1 MCSSDLKFRKACK
14 AVRDWATFFAAKA
27 IKCRD
32 ELGEEAAAEKYAFI
46 IDLWK
51 ELQDFELVRDQLL
64 HVLVAGRDS
73 TASLLCWTL

>member
-1 MCSSDLKFRKACK
+1 M
-14 AVRDWATFFAAKA
+14 RDWATFFVTKA
-27 IKCRD
+27 IKYKD
-32 ELGEEAAAEKYAFI
+32 EFGDEAAAEKYAFI

-51 ELQDFELVRDQLL
+51 KMQDFDLVRDQLL